1 MFRSLHA
8 ANEWFGHH
16 TSASTI
22 YVHET
27 LKWGLECL
35 FSECSIQG
43 LLFGLVTGEVRSFF
57 RLLFFLGVDDCLTM
71 DWLSCFL
78 LGCYLLHGSLNSLQC
93 TYRRRFQVF
102 LSGTQEDFGRSS
114 STLLGTLLKYE
125 ATLVSSHLL
134 FLVMD
139 CLGTVYPWLFH
150 SGDRWWE
157 TKLLLQNTT
166 WL

>member
-1 MFRSLHA
+1 
-8 ANEWFGHH
+8 
-16 TSASTI
+16 
-22 YVHET
+22 
-27 LKWGLECL
+27 
-35 FSECSIQG
+35 
-43 LLFGLVTGEVRSFF
+43 
-57 RLLFFLGVDDCLTM
+57 
-71 DWLSCFL
+71 
-78 LGCYLLHGSLNSLQC
+78 
-93 TYRRRFQVF
+93 
-102 LSGTQEDFGRSS
+102 
-114 STLLGTLLKYE
+114 LLGTLLKYE